1 MAICSEL
8 EPLLKEAAPG
18 RLVACH
24 AVNKP
29 EQGAPPA

>member
-8 EPLLKEAAPG
+8 EPPLEEAAPG

-24 AVNKP
+24 AVNNH
-29 EQGAPPA
+29 A

>member
-1 MAICSEL
+1 MAICSEV
-8 EPLLKEAAPG
+8 EPVLKAAAPG

-29 EQGAPPA
+29 D

>member
-1 MAICSEL
+1 MAISSEV

-24 AVNKP
+24 AINTP
-29 EQGAPPA
+29 D